1 VHDDRKHIVQH
12 PRVGHGEPE
21 IAARVGRSGDG
32 PVRAGGQVG
41 RGQHRRHAATI
52 PETRRDTQL
61 TTVGP
66 MSDIVD
72 DKKHIRGTIDLSNA
86 VWQRA
91 AGSEELPGPHLEIAF
106 VQDGYVAMRSS
117 ENPVDSETLL
127 FTPSEWEAFVLGAKD
142 GEFDVM

>member
-1 VHDDRKHIVQH
+1 MDR
-12 PRVGHGEPE
+12 
-21 IAARVGRSGDG
+21 
-32 PVRAGGQVG
+32 RA
-41 RGQHRRHAATI
+41 HRRPADLVCGEQELANHHQHADLSPPDQRTALS
-52 PETRRDTQL
+52 DQL
-61 TTVGP
+61 DTVGA

-72 DKKHIRGTIDLSNA
+72 DKAHIRGKIDLSNA

-91 AGSEELPGPHLEIAF
+91 AGSEELEGPHLEIAF

-117 ENPVDSETLL
+117 EKPVDSETLI

>member
-1 VHDDRKHIVQH
+1 
-12 PRVGHGEPE
+12 
-21 IAARVGRSGDG
+21 
-32 PVRAGGQVG
+32 
-41 RGQHRRHAATI
+41 
-52 PETRRDTQL
+52 
-61 TTVGP
+61 

-72 DKKHIRGTIDLSNA
+72 DKKHIRGKIDLSNA

-117 ENPVDSETLL
+117 EKPVDSETLI

-142 GEFDVM
+142 GEFDVL

>member
-1 VHDDRKHIVQH
+1 VHLSKKSTAVGMQTH
-12 PRVGHGEPE
+12 PSTSST
-21 IAARVGRSGDG
+21 ARQLD
-32 PVRAGGQVG
+32 PQ
-41 RGQHRRHAATI
+41 HAATI
-52 PETRRDTQL
+52 PETRRDAQL

-117 ENPVDSETLL
+117 ENPVDSETLI

-142 GEFDVM
+142 GEFDVL

>member
-1 VHDDRKHIVQH
+1 
-12 PRVGHGEPE
+12 
-21 IAARVGRSGDG
+21 
-32 PVRAGGQVG
+32 
-41 RGQHRRHAATI
+41 
-52 PETRRDTQL
+52 
-61 TTVGP
+61 

-117 ENPVDSETLL
+117 ENPVDSETLI

-142 GEFDVM
+142 GEFDVL

>member
-1 VHDDRKHIVQH
+1 MDSVN
-12 PRVGHGEPE
+12 
-21 IAARVGRSGDG
+21 
-32 PVRAGGQVG
+32 
-41 RGQHRRHAATI
+41 
-52 PETRRDTQL
+52 
-61 TTVGP
+61 
-66 MSDIVD
+66 DIVD
-72 DKKHIRGTIDLSNA
+72 DKKHIRGKIDLSNA

-117 ENPVDSETLL
+117 EKPMDSETLL